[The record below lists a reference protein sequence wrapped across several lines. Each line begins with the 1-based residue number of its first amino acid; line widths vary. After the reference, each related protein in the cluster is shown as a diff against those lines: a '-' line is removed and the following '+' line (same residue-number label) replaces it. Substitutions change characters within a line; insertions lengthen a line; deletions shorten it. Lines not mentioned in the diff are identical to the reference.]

1 MKTPICDFARRYAD
15 GDNVR
20 AHMPGHKGKMML
32 GCEDIDITEFDGA
45 DSLYE
50 CNGIIAESEGN
61 ASSLFGCDT
70 FYSTEGSSHCIR
82 AMMYL
87 VCLYASS
94 RGEKA
99 TVLAARNCHKS
110 FISAAAMLDFDVE
123 WIYPSEDESYLSCTV
138 SAEMLEKILSQSKKS
153 ITALYITSPD
163 YLGNVADVSAISAV
177 CRRHGV
183 LLAVDN
189 AHGAYLRF
197 LPKSD
202 HAIDLGADICC
213 DSAHKTLPVLTGG
226 AYLHVS
232 KDAPEVLSKNVKRA
246 LAAFGSTSPSYLI
259 LQSLDMANAYVDGGY
274 RECLA
279 ALCEKIGAIKERLCE
294 KGYTFVGNE
303 RTKLTID
310 AKKYGYTGGELA
322 KKLADEKITV
332 EFYDSDYLV
341 MMFTPE
347 NADCLEKI
355 EGVLTAIERK
365 TPIEGQTPAFSIPE
379 RAMSIRTA
387 SFMPSEQIDVKKS
400 EGRVL
405 ASSSVGCPP
414 AVPILVCGEIVDKNA
429 IKRFEY
435 YKIDRISVVI

>member
-1 MKTPICDFARRYAD
+1 MKTPISDFARKYAD
-15 GDNVR
+15 GNYVR
-20 AHMPGHKGKMML
+20 AHMPGHKGKSMI
-32 GCEDIDITEFDGA
+32 GCEAIDITEFDGA

-61 ASSLFGCDT
+61 VSSLFGCDT

-87 VCLYASS
+87 ICLYASS
-94 RGEKA
+94 RGERA

-110 FISAAAMLDFDVE
+110 FISACAMLDFDVE
-123 WIYPSEDESYLSCTV
+123 WIYPSEGESYLSCTV

-189 AHGAYLRF
+189 AHGAYLKF
-197 LPKSD
+197 LPESA
-202 HAIDLGADICC
+202 HPIDICC

-226 AYLHVS
+226 AYLHIS
-232 KDAPEVLSKNVKRA
+232 KDAPTVLFNNVKRA

-259 LQSLDMANAYVDGGY
+259 LQSLDLANAYISGSY
-274 RECLA
+274 RNDLA
-279 ALCEKIGAIKERLCE
+279 SLCARMGDMKKRLGER
-294 KGYTFVGNE
+294 GYTFVGNE
-303 RTKLTID
+303 MTKLTID
-310 AKKYGYTGGELA
+310 SKKYGYTA
-322 KKLADEKITV
+322 DKLASMLANDNVVV

-347 NADCLEKI
+347 NADCLSFVENALSRIEKRA
-355 EGVLTAIERK
+355 AID
-365 TPIEGQTPAFSIPE
+365 GQKLAFSAPE
-379 RAMSIRTA
+379 RAMSIRSA
-387 SFMPSEQIDVKKS
+387 SFMPSEEIGVESS

-405 ASSSVGCPP
+405 ASTGVTCPP
-414 AVPILVCGEIVDKNA
+414 AVPILVCGEIIDKNA
-429 IKRFEY
+429 IECFKYYGIKRV
-435 YKIDRISVVI
+435 SVVI